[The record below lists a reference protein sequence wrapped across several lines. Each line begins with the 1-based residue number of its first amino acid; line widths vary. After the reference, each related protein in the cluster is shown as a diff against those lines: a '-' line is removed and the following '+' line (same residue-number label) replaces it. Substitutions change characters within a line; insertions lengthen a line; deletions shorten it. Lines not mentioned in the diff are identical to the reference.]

1 MDDAAIRTADVSRD
15 SREGEGVRLRAAG
28 IGGLFAVLIASL
40 LLVAGYFSGQ
50 QPAEDLTAVPEPTRS
65 QQAQLARTSFAGSA
79 LEDAVATGDAAEDR
93 NARIGFM
100 AGPLERMPGFAARTR
115 MGANYDNAQR
125 CLAQAIY
132 YEAATEPESGKRA
145 VAQVVLNRMRHPA
158 YPSTVC
164 GVVYEGWSKR
174 VCQFS
179 FTCDG
184 SLRRAPMASLWKDAN
199 RIATEMLAGGT
210 AQDVGSAT
218 HYHADYVLPGW
229 AMKMGK
235 LKQIGR
241 HIFYRFPDGW
251 GRAAAFTQGWRGAEL
266 VPDRNALLARVEDIA
281 LVDELAEEQV
291 GFTPGLTVVPDVKDR
306 HAPQDVGGRIDTTK
320 EWRLAIPDPVK
331 TPGAYRAALAAQH
344 EETAP
349 PATEAAQ

>member
-1 MDDAAIRTADVSRD
+1 MEQTAIRNGDGAPQESE
-15 SREGEGVRLRAAG
+15 SVRLRAAG
-28 IGGLFAVLIASL
+28 LGGLFAVLVTSL
-40 LLVAGYFSGQ
+40 LLVAGYYSGQ
-50 QPAEDLTAVPEPTRS
+50 EPADLAAAPAPTREAR
-65 QQAQLARTSFAGSA
+65 AQLARTSFAGAA
-79 LEDAVATGDAAEDR
+79 LEDEIAVGDAAEDR
-93 NARIGFM
+93 NARIEFM
-100 AGPLERMPGFAARTR
+100 GAPMETMPGFTGKVR
-115 MGANYDNAQR
+115 MGASYDTAQR

-132 YEAATEPESGKRA
+132 YEAALEPESGKRA

-184 SLRRAPMASLWKDAN
+184 SLRRAPIADLWKDAN
-199 RIATEMLAGGT
+199 RIAGEMLAGST
-210 AQDVGSAT
+210 QKDVGSAT

-251 GRAAAFTQGWRGAEL
+251 GRAAAFTQGWRGAERM
-266 VPDRNALLARVEDIA
+266 PDRTALLARVEDIA
-281 LVDELAEEQV
+281 LVEDLVPEEAPA
-291 GFTPGLTVVPDVKDR
+291 FTPGLTVVPDVTDR
-306 HAPQDVGGRIDTTK
+306 HAPTDVGGRIDTTK
-320 EWRLAIPDPVK
+320 EWRLSIPDPVK
-331 TPGAYRAALAAQH
+331 TPGSYRAQPVVAGDPVA
-344 EETAP
+344 
-349 PATEAAQ
+349 EAAQ